1 MGWVK
6 RLALLIGTIVLAG
19 RGRIDPF
26 LGILYNYYKYD
37 QKVNMNDDKYRPL
50 TQAYEAQ
57 MPEGTSPDYPAAGTL
72 LFTRSSAN

>member
-1 MGWVK
+1 MAPLCWQ
-6 RLALLIGTIVLAG
+6 LLLAG
-19 RGRIDPF
+19 RDGIGPF

-57 MPEGTSPDYPAAGTL
+57 MPEGTSPDYPAAGAL
-72 LFTRSSAN
+72 LFTRNSAE